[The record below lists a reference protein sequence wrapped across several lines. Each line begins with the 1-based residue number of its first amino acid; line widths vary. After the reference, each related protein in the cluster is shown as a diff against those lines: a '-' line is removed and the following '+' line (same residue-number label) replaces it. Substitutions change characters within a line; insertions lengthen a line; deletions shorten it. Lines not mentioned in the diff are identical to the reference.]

1 MYTTNDTNQIGE
13 EKATCLFS
21 VEEIFFYMTSHF
33 PHISF
38 SCSHTTH
45 GGFRGVI
52 DLSKRSSF
60 TTDDI
65 SVVMG
70 SYYAVNLQDI
80 AEHCYRLAVA
90 LAERQLANNA

>member
-13 EKATCLFS
+13 NKANCLFS

-33 PHISF
+33 PHTSF

-70 SYYAVNLQDI
+70 SYSAVNLQDI

>member
-1 MYTTNDTNQIGE
+1 MYTTNEMNQIGE
-13 EKATCLFS
+13 KKANCLFS
-21 VEEIFFYMTSHF
+21 VEEIFFYMTSYF
-33 PHISF
+33 PHVSF

-52 DLSKRSSF
+52 DLSTHSSF

-70 SYYAVNLQDI
+70 SYSAVSLQDI

-90 LAERQLANNA
+90 LAERQLANNT